1 MYLFFQVGVSLRATL
16 PTNTLSWVSEVLEFL
31 PQDNEVEF
39 PVPAELASTV
49 TPAIYLERGN
59 YTLTIEKPGC
69 ANPRI
74 IRFCVRSEAERLKCM
89 SLRMGAIGR
98 RITPAFDCVMGEG
111 RQDCMRKIVTG
122 QADVITVNARE
133 AYTAS
138 K

>member
-1 MYLFFQVGVSLRATL
+1 M
-16 PTNTLSWVSEVLEFL
+16 LEFL
-31 PQDNEVEF
+31 PQDNEIEF
-39 PVPAELASTV
+39 PVPAELAATV

-69 ANPRI
+69 HNPRI
-74 IRFCVRSEAERLKCM
+74 VRFCVRNDAERQKCM
-89 SLRMGAIGR
+89 ALTMAATGR
-98 RITPAFDCVMGEG
+98 RIIPPFDCVMGEN
-111 RQDCMRKIVTG
+111 RRDCMRKLVTG